1 MNKIG
6 EWTEKVK
13 IVKDNL
19 KDSEVVTV
27 DGEVVKLHEK
37 AIENLAMEIVNYA
50 EKLNGTDEESL
61 LREKQKE
68 ILRKK
73 EEISNFHNRLIE
85 TYGNFYFNFYK
96 RIDIENQYLFRFIY
110 LCSYMNYDNYLSN
123 GKRLLRVNDLEGL
136 LGLSEREF
144 YRTKKSLIDSNL
156 ITIKDK
162 NLVYINDKYCKKGEI
177 HRNKNIEF
185 IRMFNEAIKE
195 LYEKSTPREHKK
207 LALLIKLLPYINYKY
222 NIICSNPEEEN
233 IQLINPIKMSDLCEM
248 LGYDR
253 TNASKLKRQLFA
265 LRVNDEK
272 VIGIFEVE
280 DSKAI
285 LVNPRVYYKGNQ
297 EDGLNYLE
305 ALFRL

>member
-61 LREKQKE
+61 LKEKQKE

-73 EEISNFHNRLIE
+73 EERSNFHNRLIE

-123 GKRLLRVNDLEGL
+123 GKRLLRVDDLEGL

-144 YRTKKSLIDSNL
+144 YRTKKSLIDNNL
-156 ITIKDK
+156 ITITDK
-162 NLVYINDKYCKKGEI
+162 NLVYINDRYCKKGEI
-177 HRNKNIEF
+177 HKNKNIEV

-222 NIICSNPEEEN
+222 NIICNNPEEEN